1 MKKISNIL
9 GLWLLMLAMVAVAAC
24 EGSDAPYNGY
34 VETTQDNAATLVLK
48 GYENPQAG
56 FTVFEPDG
64 FQSPFYIQDKT
75 FYGKQYAFVKSTS
88 TRLDEMKTRPEADA
102 WQADGVPVVDG
113 ATYWAHTETLAA
125 HQYVKFRVCSI
136 SGNNVTIEYVVEED
150 VKPNANA
157 NAKDKSGY
165 SLNLEIPR
173 LNEANVFVAHSLKV
187 NGAELLNYALE
198 WDDTKKHSS
207 WVAFAFD
214 ETTRKAGDGVKRK
227 DKFASTPCF
236 PKPCRSPMNS
246 TRAMALTADTS
257 AVLPTV
263 FSRRKPTT
271 RHSISAICL
280 P

>member
-1 MKKISNIL
+1 
-9 GLWLLMLAMVAVAAC
+9 MLAMVTVVAC

-136 SGNNVTIEYVVEED
+136 SGTNRIC
-150 VKPNANA
+150 
-157 NAKDKSGY
+157 G
-165 SLNLEIPR
+165 R
-173 LNEANVFVAHSLKV
+173 
-187 NGAELLNYALE
+187 GR
-198 WDDTKKHSS
+198 
-207 WVAFAFD
+207 
-214 ETTRKAGDGVKRK
+214 RKAQCQCQRQGQKRL
-227 DKFASTPCF
+227 FAQP
-236 PKPCRSPMNS
+236 
-246 TRAMALTADTS
+246 
-257 AVLPTV
+257 
-263 FSRRKPTT
+263 
-271 RHSISAICL
+271 
-280 P
+280 

>member
-1 MKKISNIL
+1 
-9 GLWLLMLAMVAVAAC
+9 MLAMVTVVAC

-34 VETTQDNAATLVLK
+34 VEPTQDNAATLVLK

-88 TRLDEMKTRPEADA
+88 TRLDEMKNRPEADA
-102 WQADGVPVVDG
+102 WQAEGVPVVDG

-165 SLNLEIPR
+165 SLNLAIPR

-214 ETTRKAGDGVKRK
+214 ETTRKAGDGVKILG
-227 DKFASTPCF
+227 
-236 PKPCRSPMNS
+236 NGE
-246 TRAMALTADTS
+246 LTKKLNVKVN
-257 AVLPTV
+257 AVSEGAKAKIEAAGGTV
-263 FSRRKPTT
+263 EV
-271 RHSISAICL
+271 I
-280 P
+280 